1 MKDKKESGEE
11 TEVGGG
17 DVGTVNEE
25 ESGEKE

>member
-1 MKDKKESGEE
+1 MKGKEESGEE

-25 ESGEKE
+25 ESEAKE